1 MIAFLESLPPLQA
14 LAVSAIGPGVAV
26 LGLAFFI
33 YDAARQV
40 RLAFTGRL

>member
-14 LAVSAIGPGVAV
+14 LATVGIGVPVAG

-33 YDAARQV
+33 YDAGRLV
-40 RLAFTGRL
+40 RLAITGRL